1 MYLPLAWSSIA
12 TFQQQHGDIPMN
24 KFSKISTLVVALTI
38 LAGTA
43 VAQMKPED
51 AIASRQAG
59 YKFMAWNM
67 GRIKANVDGQYN
79 KDEVIQAAN
88 VIQAIANSGMG
99 KLYLPGTDK
108 GTGYHETKVKAELFT
123 DKEGVGKVA
132 KVFNEAANELA
143 KVAATGDAAAVK
155 TAFGEMGKACKG
167 CHEKYKVEEKP

>member
-1 MYLPLAWSSIA
+1 MI
-12 TFQQQHGDIPMN
+12 
-24 KFSKISTLVVALTI
+24 KFNKISTLAVALTV

-51 AIASRQAG
+51 AIATRQAG

-67 GRIKANVDGQYN
+67 GNIKRNLDGQYN
-79 KDEVIQAAN
+79 KDEVVAAAN
-88 VIQAIANSGMG
+88 AIAGIANSGMG

-123 DKEGVGKVA
+123 DKEGVGTVA
-132 KVFNEAANELA
+132 KAFNAAANEMA

-155 TAFGEMGKACKG
+155 VAFGELGKSCKG
-167 CHEKYKVEEKP
+167 CHEKYKVEEKH